1 MPCEGNEIRAAK
13 VCYFR
18 LTSKS
23 VKFAVTF
30 FDNTNRPNAHNHA
43 ITETMAKTKSSLLWV
58 PGAYFVMASPT
69 MPMEKIQI
77 DKYE

>member
-1 MPCEGNEIRAAK
+1 MPYEGNEIRAAK

-18 LTSKS
+18 FISKS

-30 FDNTNRPNAHNHA
+30 FDNTNRPNAHNQA
-43 ITETMAKTKSSLLWV
+43 ITETMAKTKSSLLWIHS
-58 PGAYFVMASPT
+58 AYFVMASPT